1 MRTAKHRAYGDDY
14 RKSVRTRKAIY
25 MAREYRDKTY
35 YPSRFA
41 DWRGRYYCHQS
52 WLALVGAT
60 DCKLSLLRFRDG
72 CKVKE
77 QAMLWIYSAIS
88 SAFKGT
94 KISTNKH
101 IRWSVGNKALIEQV
115 ADNLLDTVEIWS
127 NADEPWTFLQQCYEW
142 NDVVVT
148 KRESF

>member
-1 MRTAKHRAYGDDY
+1 
-14 RKSVRTRKAIY
+14 
-25 MAREYRDKTY
+25 
-35 YPSRFA
+35 
-41 DWRGRYYCHQS
+41 
-52 WLALVGAT
+52 
-60 DCKLSLLRFRDG
+60 
-72 CKVKE
+72 
-77 QAMLWIYSAIS
+77 MLWIYSAIS

-94 KISTNKH
+94 KISTNKR

-127 NADEPWTFLQQCYEW
+127 NADEPWTFLQQCLEW